1 MIEWFYLQ
9 IIAGKVNASPK
20 IKGRNNPTIIIG
32 RIRVFRASGT
42 MISRHMIDYTF
53 IFMRIFI

>member
-32 RIRVFRASGT
+32 AHTG
-42 MISRHMIDYTF
+42 ISSKWDDDFTSHD
-53 IFMRIFI
+53 